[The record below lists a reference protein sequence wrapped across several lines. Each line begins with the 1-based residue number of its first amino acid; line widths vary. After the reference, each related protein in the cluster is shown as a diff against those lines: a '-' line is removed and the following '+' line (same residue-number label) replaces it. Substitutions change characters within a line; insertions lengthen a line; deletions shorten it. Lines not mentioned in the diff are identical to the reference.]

1 VSTAPK
7 PSLSCAFDIS
17 DELVPT
23 LEAVRANCHIS
34 DARHATD
41 YTLCVYLLK
50 MREYYRWEND
60 LPYSSTLPHQELTA
74 WLSAREELWETV
86 AGEPFE
92 SIPLTSSQCDPFDA
106 DTINRHLN
114 QLGYVYSSGIGRNM
128 RPHFF
133 LGTLDDTH
141 QYDIYTL
148 YISGREYARDL
159 TSPPAM
165 SLNNTIFIRRESLRR
180 MLWEKIEEWRWNRP
194 ANAMQK
200 AINCYSFD
208 TLPEQAL
215 DEMTNNEIRS
225 VMLHEIGEVMVGN
238 ELGGDWEE
246 LLASVPHSK
255 TELLLRAVRDHAA
268 DALSTLPEL
277 LNDITPAS
285 LHFYIANLTNLRKSL
300 FPGLLSAYE
309 NWARSGSAVELNK
322 VASHARGHWLTLAHE
337 ILELYRHQDQG
348 CDCQDEI
355 TALVEQRIL

>member
-1 VSTAPK
+1 MSTVPNPT
-7 PSLSCAFDIS
+7 PSCTPDIS

-23 LEAVRANCHIS
+23 LAAVRANCHIT

-60 LPYSSTLPHQELTA
+60 LPFSHPLPHGELTA
-74 WLSAREELWETV
+74 WLSEREELWETV
-86 AGEPFE
+86 AERPFE
-92 SIPLTSSQCDPFDA
+92 PIPVTNRQLDPFDA
-106 DTINRHLN
+106 GTINHHLN

-128 RPHFF
+128 RTHFF
-133 LGTLDDTH
+133 LGTLDEQR
-141 QYDIYTL
+141 QYDGYTL

-159 TSPPAM
+159 TAPPAM
-165 SLNNTIFIRRESLRR
+165 SLDNKIFIRRESLRR

-208 TLPEQAL
+208 NLPEQSL
-215 DEMTNNEIRS
+215 DEMTNNEIRT

-238 ELGGDWEE
+238 ELGSDWEE
-246 LLASVPHSK
+246 LLVTIPQSK

-268 DALSTLPEL
+268 DALSTLPNL
-277 LNDITPAS
+277 LDDITPAS
-285 LHFYIANLTNLRKSL
+285 LHFYIANLSNLRKSL

-309 NWARSGSAVELNK
+309 SWARSGSPVELNK
-322 VASHARGHWLTLAHE
+322 AANSARGHWLTLAQE
-337 ILELYRHQDQG
+337 ILELYRHKG
-348 CDCQDEI
+348 SDCQDEI